1 MPETTLDE
9 GFWEEEAARLQN
21 EVNRLTALVEGY
33 ERELDSRKDDIEY
46 QVFLLR
52 GSLDDCE
59 KTLHKIEDLL

>member
-9 GFWEEEAARLQN
+9 GFWEEEAARLQD
-21 EVNRLTALVEGY
+21 EVNRLIALVEGY
-33 ERELDSRKDDIEY
+33 ERELDSLKDDIKY

-59 KTLHKIEDLL
+59 KTLRKIEDLL

>member
-9 GFWEEEAARLQN
+9 GFWEEEAARLQD

-33 ERELDSRKDDIEY
+33 ERELDSLKDDIEY

-59 KTLHKIEDLL
+59 KTLRKIEDLL